1 MINVF
6 YHPNYIKTKK
16 VFLTRQFKY
25 SIFYNILI
33 DILYFFNFPISNNLI
48 YSGPQKRFNN
58 LIKALK
64 GDKKFIFNK
73 IKFKNSYIV
82 QFDEFGEKILSEI
95 LTKKQTDQ
103 KILIGPLYNIEYLKK
118 LVDVVN
124 QHDNIKIVTAS
135 NVGLKN
141 ILNEMS
147 LDINKNKIVSFPSG
161 IIAKKD
167 INIKNIHE
175 KNFGNDCLLYFKK
188 RSESELK
195 GVLNFLK
202 SKDLKFKIFEYGKY
216 KNNHLIKNAKE
227 SKFGLILG
235 STESQGFAIQEMMAK
250 NLPLIVVD
258 KNINKY
264 GGYELSGTTVPY
276 WDDLCGI
283 KVEDIDELEKKYAFF
298 IGNLEKFNPI
308 NLVENELTFE
318 VFKENLIKEFR
329 NNF

>member
-1 MINVF
+1 M
-6 YHPNYIKTKK
+6 
-16 VFLTRQFKY
+16 
-25 SIFYNILI
+25 
-33 DILYFFNFPISNNLI
+33 
-48 YSGPQKRFNN
+48 
-58 LIKALK
+58 
-64 GDKKFIFNK
+64 
-73 IKFKNSYIV
+73 
-82 QFDEFGEKILSEI
+82 
-95 LTKKQTDQ
+95 
-103 KILIGPLYNIEYLKK
+103 
-118 LVDVVN
+118 
-124 QHDNIKIVTAS
+124 
-135 NVGLKN
+135 
-141 ILNEMS
+141 
-147 LDINKNKIVSFPSG
+147 
-161 IIAKKD
+161 
-167 INIKNIHE
+167 
-175 KNFGNDCLLYFKK
+175 
-188 RSESELK
+188 K